1 MKILNKFC
9 ATWRSWWT
17 ETCQRSSRR
26 RRKGQNRRA
35 AACPRLTRWQN
46 GRRPTPLSPSPASNF
61 PAYQTPPPP
70 PLHGLPR
77 PQPPHWVRCPH
88 PDHPCGRLPTNAGDQ
103 ESRWGRGA
111 TQRSQPVCLLF
122 VLIYSQVACGQCGW
136 MFDNANFLQL
146 HRVLMHSRRR
156 ETKVL
161 VVITIIFVGNIE
173 NLKRLKIP
181 SSSLAFLRV

>member
-1 MKILNKFC
+1 M
-9 ATWRSWWT
+9 
-17 ETCQRSSRR
+17 
-26 RRKGQNRRA
+26 
-35 AACPRLTRWQN
+35 
-46 GRRPTPLSPSPASNF
+46 
-61 PAYQTPPPP
+61 
-70 PLHGLPR
+70 
-77 PQPPHWVRCPH
+77 
-88 PDHPCGRLPTNAGDQ
+88 
-103 ESRWGRGA
+103 
-111 TQRSQPVCLLF
+111 LF
-122 VLIYSQVACGQCGW
+122 VLIYFQVACGQCGW